1 MLLSGNEEFTL
12 DEKSTGLS
20 MLDFWKF
27 QFSNIYNL
35 QDVLAEFIVAKAL
48 EKNESDNDMYWTL
61 FDISYRGKRIEVKE
75 SSYYHSYNKEGC
87 YSSQRTFG
95 IGKANSNYGDGN
107 TENRYER
114 QNDVYVFC
122 LNTGYTENESNPLN
136 LNNWQFY
143 VVPTFVINE
152 KCGENK
158 TISLGRIQSLGFD
171 AKRYDEIKGAVD
183 LIIDTMEQSK

>member
-1 MLLSGNEEFTL
+1 MYYLPDNISFRTQTITVEKLLEGIRGLHIVDSSIRNNVEYPQCSEYIESVMMGLPLLPIIMDGSRVPWSIL
-12 DEKSTGLS
+12 DGKKRLS
-20 MLDFWKF
+20 VILGF
-27 QFSNIYNL
+27 
-35 QDVLAEFIVAKAL
+35 
-48 EKNESDNDMYWTL
+48 
-61 FDISYRGKRIEVKE
+61 
-75 SSYYHSYNKEGC
+75 
-87 YSSQRTFG
+87 
-95 IGKANSNYGDGN
+95 ANN
-107 TENRYER
+107 
-114 QNDVYVFC
+114 VFC